1 MLTYIVEHSLKMLP
15 MVMSQLSS
23 LLFYLT
29 DLVCTK
35 EFLPFTDQILDKINS
50 PLQDDPANLEKNTK
64 EKAPPSS
71 PYKVIIGPM

>member
-29 DLVCTK
+29 DLFCK
-35 EFLPFTDQILDKINS
+35 KGFTDQNLDKNNS
-50 PLQDDPANLEKNTK
+50 PLQYDSGQTLKKKTK
-64 EKAPPSS
+64 EQDPPF
-71 PYKVIIGPM
+71 PPPVN